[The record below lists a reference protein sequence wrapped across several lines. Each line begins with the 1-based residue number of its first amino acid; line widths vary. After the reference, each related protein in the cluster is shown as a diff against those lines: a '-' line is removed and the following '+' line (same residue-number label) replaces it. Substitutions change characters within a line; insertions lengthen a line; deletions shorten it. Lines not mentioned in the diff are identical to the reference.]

1 MFDKPTSQPSILLV
15 DDDPTVIRV
24 LARILCGV
32 AHLRFATNGEEALQ
46 RARESTPDLVL
57 LDAQMPGAS
66 GFEVCQ
72 AFKADEVLAEVPV
85 IFVTSHSG
93 PAFEVSGFD
102 SGAADFIAK
111 PVHAELVL
119 ARVKAQLKFKRVADE
134 LRRLSTTDALT
145 GLANRR
151 RFDESLAREWRRAW
165 RDSDPIAL
173 LMIDVDHFKHFND
186 RHGHPAGDACLRTV
200 AHTLADTL
208 QRPADLAARWG
219 GEEFAVL
226 LPQTSRAGAERI
238 AHLML
243 DGVEALSIAHAA
255 SPTAEHVTVSIGI
268 SCYDKKSPL
277 WIEGSRCSHVG
288 HTLPAALSSPH
299 ELVQAAD
306 RALYAAKR
314 GGRAQGRLLD
324 MAGADTPAAARELSA
339 RYRSANHCHA

>member
-1 MFDKPTSQPSILLV
+1 MVDQPTTLPSILLV

-24 LARILCGV
+24 LARILCGL

-46 RARESTPDLVL
+46 RARESVPDLVL

-66 GFEVCQ
+66 GFDVCK
-72 AFKADEVLAEVPV
+72 ALKADEALADVPV
-85 IFVTSHSG
+85 IFVTSHCE

-151 RFDESLAREWRRAW
+151 RFDESMEREWRRAW

-186 RHGHPAGDACLRTV
+186 RHGHPAGDACLRAV

-226 LPQTSRAGAERI
+226 LPQTSRAGAQRI
-238 AHLML
+238 ADLML
-243 DGVEALSIAHAA
+243 DGVEALSITHAA

-268 SCYDKKSPL
+268 SCYDKKSRL
-277 WIEGSRCSHVG
+277 WIEGSRCSHVSYP
-288 HTLPAALSSPH
+288 LPAALASPH
-299 ELVQAAD
+299 ALVQAAD

-324 MAGADTPAAARELSA
+324 MADADTAAVARELSA
-339 RYRSANHCHA
+339 RYRSATLCQT